1 LETKA
6 VGGLYLAGQINGT
19 SGYEEAAAQG
29 LIAGANA
36 ALKLDAKPAFHVER
50 SEGYIGVLVDDLVTR
65 GTTEPYRMFTSRAEY
80 RLLLR
85 EDNADLRLTPAGR
98 ELGLVDDTRW
108 AAFEQKQSSFESERK
123 RLAGHWLSPDRL
135 DGAVATEI
143 LGQPLRKEQ
152 NLADLL
158 RRPEM
163 NYAALMRLPGVGPGV
178 ADAEVIEQLE
188 IDARYSGY
196 LARQQDEIER
206 NRRFSDAELPVD
218 FDYRTVSGLSN
229 EIVNK
234 LTLHRPHTLGQAARI
249 SGVTPAAVSLLLVY
263 LKRHKAA
270 QAG

>member
-1 LETKA
+1 
-6 VGGLYLAGQINGT
+6 
-19 SGYEEAAAQG
+19 
-29 LIAGANA
+29 
-36 ALKLDAKPAFHVER
+36 
-50 SEGYIGVLVDDLVTR
+50 
-65 GTTEPYRMFTSRAEY
+65 MFTSRAEY

-98 ELGLVDDTRW
+98 ELGLVDDARW
-108 AAFEQKQSSFESERK
+108 AAFEQKQRSFEGERK

-135 DGAVATEI
+135 DSTIATDI

-163 NYAALMRLPGVGPGV
+163 DYATLMRLPGVGPGV
-178 ADAEVIEQLE
+178 ADPEVIEQLE

-206 NRRFSDAELPVD
+206 NRRFSDAELPAN

-234 LTLHRPHTLGQAARI
+234 LILHRPHTLGQAARI